1 MDAHRESYSAGA
13 IRLRFSLSDAQSRGA
28 VVELTALLDVTFM
41 LVIFLV
47 ITTRF
52 VDDRWLDVLL
62 PTAAGEQQATVAEN
76 LEILVDRHGR
86 IFVGDGEDFVD
97 SSVSGMEELML
108 TLSEVAGRDR
118 SQQVRIRA
126 DGRTQYKAIVTVM
139 DAMTRL
145 GFENI
150 SLAVDDSGNL

>member
-1 MDAHRESYSAGA
+1 M
-13 IRLRFSLSDAQSRGA
+13 RFSLSDAQSRGA

-86 IFVGDGEDFVD
+86 IFVGDGDDFVD
-97 SSVSGMEELML
+97 SSVGGMEKLML

-126 DGRTQYKAIVTVM
+126 DGRTQYKAIVMVM

-150 SLAVDDSGNL
+150 SLAVDDSGDL